1 MKIDVVIERAGDNWC
16 AFAPDLEDVVVAT
29 GATRDEAVERFR
41 EALSGLAGFKRGE
54 GLPFPDVTA
63 LEIRETLE
71 VREALAA

>member
-1 MKIDVVIERAGDNWC
+1 MKVDVVIERAGGNWC

-29 GATRDEAVERFR
+29 GATRDETVERFR
-41 EALSGLAGFKRGE
+41 EALRGLADYKRRA
-54 GLPFPDVTA
+54 GLPFPDVTE